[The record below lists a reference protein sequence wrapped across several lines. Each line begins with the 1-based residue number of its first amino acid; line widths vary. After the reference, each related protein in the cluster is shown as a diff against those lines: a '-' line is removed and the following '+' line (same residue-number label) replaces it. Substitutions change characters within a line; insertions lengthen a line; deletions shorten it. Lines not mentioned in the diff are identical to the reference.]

1 MATYAYTALT
11 ASGDRVTGLLSA
23 ATEQAVLAELESRRL
38 TPVTISPAKERTARG
53 RRVSARKLGESY
65 VQIGD
70 LLHAGVPLLRS
81 LKLIAARRSQPKVAD
96 VYRHLAETVSDG
108 GELAEA
114 MSQRPEVFPRIHI
127 AMIRAGEKG
136 GFLEGV
142 FSRLGA
148 FVLAQAELR
157 GRIVGSLIYPAL
169 LVLFGVLI
177 LGVVF
182 GVFVPMFKPVFERMS
197 QLPLS
202 TRLVLGASDLIA
214 GFGVYIVGG
223 AIAIGALA
231 WRLSKRA
238 DVRRRGT
245 EFLTFAPVCGQLVR
259 ALAAARFCRLLG
271 TMLENGVPMLQAM
284 AISKEAAGNVLMEE
298 AIDRAIEAVRA
309 GEQLAPP
316 LAASGLFAD
325 DIVEMISVG
334 ESANNLEKVLLSVA
348 ETIEKRIDRLLGIV
362 VRLIEPLMLM
372 AIAGVVVVVA
382 MGLLLP
388 MTQLGGEG

>member
-1 MATYAYTALT
+1 M
-11 ASGDRVTGLLSA
+11 
-23 ATEQAVLAELESRRL
+23 LAELESRRL

-114 MSQRPEVFPRIHI
+114 MSRRPEVFPRIHV

-202 TRLVLGASDLIA
+202 TRLVLGTSDLIA
-214 GFGVYIVGG
+214 GFGVFIVGG
-223 AIAIGALA
+223 AVATGLLA

-316 LAASGLFAD
+316 LASSGLFAD

>member
-1 MATYAYTALT
+1 MPTYSYTALS
-11 ASGDRVTGLLSA
+11 ASGDRVSGLLSA
-23 ATEQAVLAELESRRL
+23 ASEQAVLSELETRRL
-38 TPVTISPAKERTARG
+38 TPVTILPAKERTARG

-70 LLHAGVPLLRS
+70 LLHAGVPLMRS
-81 LKLIAARRSQPKVAD
+81 LKLLAGRKSQPKVAN
-96 VYRHLAETVSDG
+96 VYRELAEAVSDG

-114 MSQRPEVFPRIHI
+114 MARRPEVFPRIHI
-127 AMIRAGEKG
+127 AMVRAGEKG

-142 FSRLGA
+142 FSRLGS
-148 FVLAQAELR
+148 FVLAQAELK

-169 LVLFGVLI
+169 LVLFGVII

-182 GVFVPMFKPVFERMS
+182 GVFVPMFKPVFERMA
-197 QLPLS
+197 QLPFA
-202 TRLVLGASDLIA
+202 TKLVLGASDLVSGYGLYLLVA
-214 GFGVYIVGG
+214 AAALAIVG
-223 AIAIGALA
+223 

-238 DVRRRGT
+238 DVRRRAT
-245 EFLTFAPVCGQLVR
+245 EFMTFAPICGPLVR

-284 AISKEAAGNVLMEE
+284 AISKEAAGNILMEE
-298 AIDRAIEAVRA
+298 AIDRAIEAVRS
-309 GEQLAPP
+309 GEALAPP
-316 LAASGLFAD
+316 LATSGLFGD
-325 DIVEMISVG
+325 DIVEMITVG
-334 ESANNLEKVLLSVA
+334 ESANNLEKVLLTVA

-372 AIAGVVVVVA
+372 GIAGVVVVVA

-388 MTQLGGEG
+388 MTQLGGET

>member
-11 ASGDRVTGLLSA
+11 ASGDRVSGLLSA

-114 MSQRPEVFPRIHI
+114 MSRRPEIFPRIHI

-214 GFGVYIVGG
+214 GFGVSLVGG
-223 AIAIGALA
+223 AIAIGILA

-316 LAASGLFAD
+316 LASSGLFAD

>member
-11 ASGDRVTGLLSA
+11 ASGDRVSGLLSA

-114 MSQRPEVFPRIHI
+114 MSRRPEIFPRIHI

-214 GFGVYIVGG
+214 GFGVSLVGV
-223 AIAIGALA
+223 AIAIGILA

-316 LAASGLFAD
+316 LASSGLFAD

>member
-114 MSQRPEVFPRIHI
+114 MSRRPEVFPRIHV

-202 TRLVLGASDLIA
+202 TRLVLGTSDLIA
-214 GFGVYIVGG
+214 GFGISIVGG
-223 AIAIGALA
+223 AVATGLLG

-316 LAASGLFAD
+316 LASSGLFAD

>member
-1 MATYAYTALT
+1 MPTFSYTALS
-11 ASGDRVTGLLSA
+11 ASGERITGMLSA
-23 ATEQAVLAELESRRL
+23 ASEQAVLAELESRRM
-38 TPVTISPAKERTARG
+38 TPVSVNPARERSTRRG
-53 RRVSARKLGESY
+53 RVSARKLGESY

-70 LLHAGVPLLRS
+70 LLHAGVPLMRS
-81 LKLIAARRSQPKVAD
+81 LRLLAGRKSQPRIAS
-96 VYRHLAETVSDG
+96 VYRDLADAVSEG
-108 GELAEA
+108 GELAESMA
-114 MSQRPEVFPRIHI
+114 RRPDVFPRIHI
-127 AMIRAGEKG
+127 AMVKAGEKG

-142 FSRLGA
+142 FTRLGG
-148 FVLAQAELR
+148 FVLSQAELR
-157 GRIVGSLIYPAL
+157 GRVVGSMIYPVL
-169 LVLFGVLI
+169 LVLFGVII

-182 GVFVPMFKPVFERMS
+182 GVFVPMFKPVFERMTT
-197 QLPLS
+197 LPLP
-202 TRLVLGASDLIA
+202 TRLVLGTSDLVA
-214 GFGVYIVGG
+214 GYGPYTLGVLALAGVG
-223 AIAIGALA
+223 A

-238 DVRRRGT
+238 DVRRKAT
-245 EFLTFAPVCGQLVR
+245 EFVTFMPVGGPLVR
-259 ALAAARFCRLLG
+259 ALAGARFCRLLG

-382 MGLLLP
+382 LGLLLP
-388 MTQLGGEG
+388 MTQIGVEG